1 MMKLH
6 KSVFIGAAIAA
17 AVLNFSRI
25 GSVSAGTIIPVPA
38 PVASGPGLGFVAVPA
53 IITLTP
59 GNDNVPAPMVP
70 DNNIVV
76 PLKRF
81 DFNGYIDLVFTV
93 MPSASVTE
101 YSVTEFVDNN
111 TGLAWIGYNMY
122 LGFGTGAGFVLSA
135 PGDGLDFDFPTY
147 DTPPVSGAFPVVG
160 TPDPDTL
167 LFSGG
172 VHGSGAQTYTVR
184 IDVPDLSPIG
194 TLGTFTLRQIP
205 VPIPEPSALV
215 LAGLSVVGLALYRR
229 HR

>member
-6 KSVFIGAAIAA
+6 KNVFVGAAVAF
-17 AVLNFSRI
+17 AVLYFSLI
-25 GSVSAGTIIPVPA
+25 GSVSAGTIVPVPP

-53 IITLTP
+53 VITLTP
-59 GNDNVPAPMVP
+59 GNDNVPAPLVP

-81 DFNGYIDLVFTV
+81 DFNGYIDIVFTV
-93 MPSASVTE
+93 IPTASVTE
-101 YSVTEFVDNN
+101 YAVTEFVDNN
-111 TGLAWIGYNMY
+111 TGLPWVGYDMF

-147 DTPPVSGAFPVVG
+147 DTPPSSTAFPVVAA
-160 TPDPDTL
+160 PDPGTL

-172 VHGSGAQTYTVR
+172 VHGSGAQPYTFR
-184 IDVPDLSPIG
+184 IDVPDVSPVG

-215 LAGLSVVGLALYRR
+215 LAGLSVVALAAYRR